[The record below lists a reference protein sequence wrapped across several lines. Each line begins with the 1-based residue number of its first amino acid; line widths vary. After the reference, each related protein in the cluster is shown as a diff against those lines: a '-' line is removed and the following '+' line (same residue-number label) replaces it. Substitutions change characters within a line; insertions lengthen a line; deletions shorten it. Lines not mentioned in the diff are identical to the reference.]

1 MAPNRTGYRDTKNTE
16 QHIQNKSY
24 DQEFEVLATEPLG
37 YDGVNLSRNQADAV
51 AVKITVVGS
60 VTYLAVAAPGTA
72 QATAK
77 WQVKK
82 IDETTGTVITFANG
96 DSNFDNV
103 ATDLTGL
110 TYS

>member
-1 MAPNRTGYRDTKNTE
+1 MTTFSKTRYTPQAMQNWGFDDTFKVPT
-16 QHIQNKSY
+16 
-24 DQEFEVLATEPLG
+24 AEPLG
-37 YDGVNLSRNQADAV
+37 YDGVNLTRNQADAV

-60 VTYLAVAAPGTA
+60 VTYLAIAAPGTP

-103 ATDLTGL
+103 ATDLTAL